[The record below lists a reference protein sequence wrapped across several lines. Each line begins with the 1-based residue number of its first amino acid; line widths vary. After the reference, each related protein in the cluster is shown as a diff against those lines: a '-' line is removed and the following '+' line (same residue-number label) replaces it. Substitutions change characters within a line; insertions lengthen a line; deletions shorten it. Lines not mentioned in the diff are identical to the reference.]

1 MPPFFINSIYIVYTF
16 FLTFLSQG
24 LLMTGTSKAWLGQFG
39 ELGHPYTHPTT
50 KQCNYS
56 YTHPSTQQCD
66 HNHDS
71 IYSKLGHTHDDY
83 LSSTTGVHINTLA
96 ALINSDSGYDF
107 TTSVLEK
114 STASG
119 TIGASSGT
127 VGTYTTATL
136 SLDMSALPA
145 NAFISYFGNI
155 YFTSG
160 SAGSSSGLT
169 NVLVTATAT
178 LNGTSVSLPTDFSLS
193 VSSYYYIT
201 YNINLIEY
209 IGKPLYSGD
218 VLSVTFKFTR
228 TSTSSGSYINV
239 SGFKTDKSG
248 MFKGSYIY

>member
-1 MPPFFINSIYIVYTF
+1 MV
-16 FLTFLSQG
+16 FLNPG
-24 LLMTGTSKAWLGQFG
+24 LLITGNSKAWLGQFG
-39 ELGHPYTHPTT
+39 ELGHPYTHPTS
-50 KQCNYS
+50 KQCSYS
-56 YTHPSTQQCD
+56 YSHPSTLQCT

-96 ALINSDSGYDF
+96 ALINGDSGYDF

-136 SLDMSALPA
+136 LLDMSALPA

-169 NVLVTATAT
+169 NVSVTATAT
-178 LNGTSVSLPTDFSLS
+178 LNGTSVSLPTNFSLF
-193 VSSYYYIT
+193 VSNSYYYIN
-201 YNINLIEY
+201 YNTNLIEY

-239 SGFKTDKSG
+239 TGFETARSN